1 MCDIKASLFSYPTKD
16 IVMLFWEHYQFIP
29 THRGNNVLDPFRFGY
44 SLNER
49 WRLNF
54 FKRAE
59 RFVIRGRF
67 IRVSCD
73 LRVRDRLQ
81 TYTFQSRVNG
91 RNFTLVGRNNEFIF
105 LHVHDQYMPV
115 IRNYGGF
122 LACMLRESG
131 LDC

>member
-1 MCDIKASLFSYPTKD
+1 
-16 IVMLFWEHYQFIP
+16 MLFWENYQFIP
-29 THRGNNVLDPFRFGY
+29 NHRGNNVLDPFRFGY

-59 RFVIRGRF
+59 RFIHRSSF
-67 IRVSCD
+67 ICMRCEV
-73 LRVRDRLQ
+73 RVRDGLL
-81 TYTFQSRVNG
+81 TYTFQSRENG
-91 RNFTLVGRNNEFIF
+91 RKFTLVGRNNEFIF
-105 LHVHDQYMPV
+105 LHVHDRCMPV

-131 LDC
+131 LDN

>member
-1 MCDIKASLFSYPTKD
+1 
-16 IVMLFWEHYQFIP
+16 MLFWEHYQFIP
-29 THRGNNVLDPFRFGY
+29 THRGNNVFDPFRFGY

-59 RFVIRGRF
+59 RFVWRSSF
-67 IRVSCD
+67 IRVRCEVR
-73 LRVRDRLQ
+73 LREGLL
-81 TYTFQSRVNG
+81 TYTFHSTVN
-91 RNFTLVGRNNEFIF
+91 RRKFTLVGRDNRFIF
-105 LHVHDQYMPV
+105 LHVHDRCMPV